1 MQIANDGAARET
13 ETERERE
20 RKTRDSKKKKDRGR
34 VGGKKF
40 PAIIAGVTR
49 IGER

>member
-1 MQIANDGAARET
+1 MQIANDRAARV
-13 ETERERE
+13 RQRE
-20 RKTRDSKKKKDRGR
+20 RKREKRDERREKKDRGR